1 MNKAAVLAFIDA
13 EIERLTQARQ
23 LLASGD
29 SGSFGLGRPGRGFR
43 AGVGGFRRRRH
54 MSAEARRRISEAQ
67 KRRWA
72 ARKRGQ

>member
-1 MNKAAVLAFIDA
+1 MNKATVLAFLDA

-23 LLASGD
+23 LLSTGEG
-29 SGSFGLGRPGRGFR
+29 GSFGLGRPARGFR
-43 AGVGGFRRRRH
+43 SAMGGGRRRRH